1 MVATRRLPRNH
12 AHPHLS
18 LSEYA
23 SFPGLWT
30 VVSNRASVRVL
41 HLRNQFI
48 HKFSMRDGIKI
59 YGVYLLYCTNIK
71 INLLEITNKMQ
82 PCIRIYYSTVH

>member
-1 MVATRRLPRNH
+1 MRMFAAWVVATRLLPRNYAH
-12 AHPHLS
+12 AHLS
-18 LSEYA
+18 FSEYG

-30 VVSNRASVRVL
+30 VTSNRASVRVL

-59 YGVYLLYCTNIK
+59 YGVYLLYCRNITVN
-71 INLLEITNKMQ
+71 INEDCM
-82 PCIRIYYSTVH
+82 YYF